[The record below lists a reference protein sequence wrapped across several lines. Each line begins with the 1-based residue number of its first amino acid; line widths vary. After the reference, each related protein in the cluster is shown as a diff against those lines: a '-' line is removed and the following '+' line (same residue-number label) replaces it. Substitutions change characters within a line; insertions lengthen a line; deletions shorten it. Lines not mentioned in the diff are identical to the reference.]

1 MCRLLGVSK
10 QAYYK
15 HEDHLLKRLALESF
29 VVEFV
34 KDVRKKDPGI
44 GGNKLWLM
52 YTRCFGQENRV
63 GYNRFYD
70 IIEQYGLK
78 VRKRRRR
85 VSTTDSRHG
94 LPLYPN
100 LVKELIPT
108 HPRQLFVSDITY
120 IPLWLNPIDGEYKFC
135 YLSLVTDY
143 YTKEIV
149 GYSVGDTL
157 ETSYTLEALEM
168 ALRHCSKD
176 ELPNLIHHSDR
187 GVQYA
192 SYAYTDRLKQ
202 AGVSISM
209 TECGNPKDNAV
220 AERVNNTIK
229 NELFKGLEFH
239 SIEDVRQALKAA
251 VEFYNNERPHW
262 SLDGMTPVQARQMK
276 GEIQKKWTSLREIA
290 IKGMLI

>member
-1 MCRLLGVSK
+1 
-10 QAYYK
+10 
-15 HEDHLLKRLALESF
+15 
-29 VVEFV
+29 
-34 KDVRKKDPGI
+34 
-44 GGNKLWLM
+44 
-52 YTRCFGQENRV
+52 
-63 GYNRFYD
+63 
-70 IIEQYGLK
+70 
-78 VRKRRRR
+78 
-85 VSTTDSRHG
+85 
-94 LPLYPN
+94 
-100 LVKELIPT
+100 
-108 HPRQLFVSDITY
+108 
-120 IPLWLNPIDGEYKFC
+120 
-135 YLSLVTDY
+135 
-143 YTKEIV
+143 
-149 GYSVGDTL
+149 
-157 ETSYTLEALEM
+157 M

-176 ELPNLIHHSDR
+176 QLPNLIHHSDR

-239 SIEDVRQALKAA
+239 SIKDVRQALKAA